1 MINLSPHSRVGAAP
15 VAGEESGVAL
25 VTAVFALAIIGALVA
40 SSFFAGR
47 LEQQSGQ
54 NTFFATQAREAAE
67 AGLNESFANLP
78 AEMLASL
85 PPGAELELGTHVV
98 GADAT
103 VENAVARLNSRLFLI
118 RAVGRRT
125 DLGGTVLAT
134 RTLGLLVQLIV
145 SDPAAGGEAE
155 NSPGIAR
162 LAERAWIQ
170 LY

>member
-1 MINLSPHSRVGAAP
+1 MGDVP
-15 VAGEESGVAL
+15 VVGEESGVAL

-67 AGLNESFANLP
+67 AGLSESFANLP
-78 AEMLASL
+78 TEMLESL
-85 PPGAELELGTHVV
+85 AAGAELELGTHVV
-98 GADAT
+98 GPDVT
-103 VENAVARLNSRLFLI
+103 VENTVARLNSRLFLI
-118 RAVGRRT
+118 RADGRRT
-125 DLGGTVLAT
+125 GMEGTVLAT
-134 RTLGLLVQLIV
+134 RTLGLLVQLITPDSAV
-145 SDPAAGGEAE
+145 GGEAE

-162 LAERAWIQ
+162 LTERAWIQ